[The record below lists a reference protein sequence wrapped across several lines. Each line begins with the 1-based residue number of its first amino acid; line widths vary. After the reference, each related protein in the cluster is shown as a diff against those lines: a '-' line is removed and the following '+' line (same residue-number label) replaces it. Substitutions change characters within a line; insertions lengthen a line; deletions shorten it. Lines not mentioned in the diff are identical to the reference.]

1 MDALSRAD
9 RTLAHARQR
18 REGVV
23 TPDSATSPMDDVA
36 TVQLPRATPDGEP
49 PETDPEATLVIEP
62 VPSQD

>member
-23 TPDSATSPMDDVA
+23 TPDSATSPMDDA
-36 TVQLPRATPDGEP
+36 TVQLPRATLDGEP

>member
-23 TPDSATSPMDDVA
+23 TPDSATSPMDDA
-36 TVQLPRATPDGEP
+36 TVQLPRATLDGGPPD
-49 PETDPEATLVIEP
+49 TDPEATLVIEP